1 MADAPVAPGKV
12 GGAAAKF
19 AAIERQNSNP
29 PAKPIIKKKVVT
41 GKQWEVTG
49 HGGGLA
55 RDGAY
60 KKNPNPGKKV
70 VYEDLPPKKSLADL
84 P

>member
-1 MADAPVAPGKV
+1 MAESGKV
-12 GGAAAKF
+12 SVAGKKF
-19 AAIERQNSNP
+19 QELERQNSDTG
-29 PAKPIIKKKVVT
+29 KPVIKKKVVT

-60 KKNPNPGKKV
+60 KKNPNPGRKV